1 MMKNNVAKANLVK
14 VHYTLTI
21 EGNFNH
27 SLAGKTLYFEV
38 EITDIKQGA

>member
-1 MMKNNVAKANLVK
+1 MMNNVVEGILVK

-21 EGNFNH
+21 EGNLNH
-27 SLAGKTLYFEV
+27 SLTGKTLNFEV